1 MSKSYKAF
9 IKEYDMGLTVPSMS
23 FLKPTASMRLKRKDE
38 LVKVREKWMKAKKKN
53 KKQDGYL
60 DWFKDRAK
68 ERTSLDGGALIV
80 LSLVVLF
87 AGPLVKLAAT
97 AGLIWGI
104 VTLIKKG

>member
-1 MSKSYKAF
+1 MES
-9 IKEYDMGLTVPSMS
+9 I
-23 FLKPTASMRLKRKDE
+23 
-38 LVKVREKWMKAKKKN
+38 
-53 KKQDGYL
+53 
-60 DWFKDRAK
+60 DWIKDRAK

>member
-1 MSKSYKAF
+1 M
-9 IKEYDMGLTVPSMS
+9 
-23 FLKPTASMRLKRKDE
+23 
-38 LVKVREKWMKAKKKN
+38 
-53 KKQDGYL
+53 

-97 AGLIWGI
+97 AGLIWGV
-104 VTLIKKG
+104 VTLFKKG

>member
-1 MSKSYKAF
+1 MDLLPKDYPLLVS
-9 IKEYDMGLTVPSMS
+9 DD
-23 FLKPTASMRLKRKDE
+23 RKDVVEKIEYAKSIFGTTKWSE
-38 LVKVREKWMKAKKKN
+38 L
-53 KKQDGYL
+53 L
-60 DWFKDRAK
+60 DIHKGIK

-104 VTLIKKG
+104 VTLFKKG

>member
-1 MSKSYKAF
+1 MES
-9 IKEYDMGLTVPSMS
+9 I
-23 FLKPTASMRLKRKDE
+23 
-38 LVKVREKWMKAKKKN
+38 
-53 KKQDGYL
+53 
-60 DWFKDRAK
+60 DWVKDRAK

-87 AGPLVKLAAT
+87 ASPLVKLAAT

>member
-1 MSKSYKAF
+1 MES
-9 IKEYDMGLTVPSMS
+9 I
-23 FLKPTASMRLKRKDE
+23 
-38 LVKVREKWMKAKKKN
+38 
-53 KKQDGYL
+53 
-60 DWFKDRAK
+60 DWVKDRAK

>member
-1 MSKSYKAF
+1 M
-9 IKEYDMGLTVPSMS
+9 
-23 FLKPTASMRLKRKDE
+23 
-38 LVKVREKWMKAKKKN
+38 
-53 KKQDGYL
+53 
-60 DWFKDRAK
+60 DWLKDRAK

-104 VTLIKKG
+104 VTLVKKG

>member
-1 MSKSYKAF
+1 M
-9 IKEYDMGLTVPSMS
+9 
-23 FLKPTASMRLKRKDE
+23 
-38 LVKVREKWMKAKKKN
+38 
-53 KKQDGYL
+53 

-87 AGPLVKLAAT
+87 AGQIVKLAAT

>member
-1 MSKSYKAF
+1 M
-9 IKEYDMGLTVPSMS
+9 
-23 FLKPTASMRLKRKDE
+23 
-38 LVKVREKWMKAKKKN
+38 
-53 KKQDGYL
+53 
-60 DWFKDRAK
+60 DWLKDRAK